1 MVLFGPY
8 IVGLKNVLVKTRL
21 TSTMNNQAEILS
33 QVCGLD
39 YFISSHTP
47 SLGSE
52 TAQNEL
58 VVLAQFEPESKAQQL
73 LQEILDYFQLKSSYM
88 VPFSA
93 QQSLD
98 DALPH
103 AALEAI
109 ESGAGLMIFA
119 DREKLPLTKAKIRGN
134 MITTLCIKKL
144 LHDGNKKKQLFKL
157 IQKHRLLET
166 R

>member
-1 MVLFGPY
+1 
-8 IVGLKNVLVKTRL
+8 
-21 TSTMNNQAEILS
+21 MNNQAEILS
-33 QVCGLD
+33 EVCGLD

-47 SLGSE
+47 SLGPE

-58 VVLAQFEPESKAQQL
+58 VVLAQFEPDSKAQQL
-73 LQEILDYFQLKSSYM
+73 LQEILDYFQLKSSYL

-103 AALEAI
+103 AALEVI

-144 LHDGNKKKQLFKL
+144 LHDGIKKKQLFKL